1 MFTDQNSK
9 GLEIKGKFNLLLIIK
24 QYKKMRYSIVTKDRV
39 SVKDYG
45 FPSFANNTGR
55 NLISIYATG
64 GVKTAVEKVIQKA
77 PETTSDIMG
86 NKNLQILLQVNQK
99 IQ

>member
-24 QYKKMRYSIVTKDRV
+24 QYKKMRYSIVTKDR
-39 SVKDYG
+39 DYG